1 MSDVLERYIDPSYVY
16 RFTQGPDVV
25 QTREDALR
33 DGINCISLA
42 HLALKDIFDYQLP
55 SELQCAEMYL
65 DKHRFTQVDGL
76 AEMRRGDL
84 VWFGID
90 KAAIQPE
97 EFEPIYEE
105 GALINW
111 SDFPIKHAT
120 IHTGEYDIDDNPLLL
135 HSTHVEGTNTI
146 WPLPKFAEYQKY
158 RKLYGI
164 TRLILDSEVITE

>member
-1 MSDVLERYIDPSYVY
+1 MSDVLDRYINPSYVY
-16 RFTQGPDVV
+16 RFSQGPDVV
-25 QTREDALR
+25 QTTEDALKN
-33 DGINCISLA
+33 GINCISLA

-65 DKHRFTQVDGL
+65 DTDRFTKVDSI

-90 KAAIQPE
+90 KATIEPE
-97 EFEPIYEE
+97 EFTPVYEN
-105 GALINW
+105 GALTNW
-111 SDFPIKHAT
+111 SDFPIKHAA
-120 IHTGEYDIDDNPLLL
+120 IHTGDADIDGNPLLL

-146 WPLPKFAEYQKY
+146 WPLPKFAVYQKY

-164 TRLILDSEVITE
+164 SRLILDN